1 MDIQKHI
8 DKMFADYQEN
18 PALADFKEELTI
30 HIDERIKGLVKKGM
44 DEKSAFEKAINELGD
59 VSVIADEIGKKK
71 RQDVFSEMYMKTRN
85 YITPVKGALYVLCGL
100 VLGLA
105 VILPLLTWY
114 ASGMVAGT
122 VMVLLPFGM
131 AAVLGFLFLGLMQET
146 ATREAM
152 SWKRA
157 IWYVLAAGLI
167 LFGVLVAFVTYFGM
181 ESAGPSNSAGVIDT
195 YVYTLYGNKMF
206 KQGSTSVV
214 GAIAVL
220 MIFSLPGIALGIF
233 LILTEKNR
241 SKSWV
246 IRQREEQMKY
256 ADEQFGSPANAQ
268 RFGLICGALWIAAIA
283 VFVLLTILVG
293 IKFSWI
299 AIVTALVIQMIV
311 MAVFTRGK

>member
-114 ASGMVAGT
+114 ASGMVTGT

-181 ESAGPSNSAGVIDT
+181 ESVGPSNSADVIDT

-214 GAIAVL
+214 GAITVL

-233 LILTEKNR
+233 LILTEKDR

-256 ADEQFGSPANAQ
+256 ADEH
-268 RFGLICGALWIAAIA
+268 
-283 VFVLLTILVG
+283 
-293 IKFSWI
+293 FS
-299 AIVTALVIQMIV
+299 
-311 MAVFTRGK
+311 RK